1 MNMRARG
8 ARGVAQDRNKV
19 QGVRPADG
27 HNGCHIKRAHL
38 RGPRHVP
45 SAATRQY
52 GVWRRRASDAHH
64 SASGRNL
71 RNLQAQSASCARRG
85 GYRSLAR
92 PVFRRRWPGRVGD
105 IWAQFRNRV
114 SSRLPTSSVK
124 PSKAAKTYQ
133 YVATFCRPLMFSRPD
148 GTHGFE
154 EFRRD
159 AEDRGAWTPVLRK
172 GVFLTGGIRW
182 SPTCTISTRS
192 RSGRGTERRSIACSM
207 PATVSAGPAR
217 CLSTPSSIGRGSD

>member
-45 SAATRQY
+45 SAATSQY

-159 AEDRGAWTPVLRK
+159 AEDRGAWTPVQYY
-172 GVFLTGGIRW
+172 
-182 SPTCTISTRS
+182 
-192 RSGRGTERRSIACSM
+192 SGRVYSSREGSAGRRLAQFLQGREVDAGRNERRQPVLCRQQSRQ
-207 PATVSAGPAR
+207 GP
-217 CLSTPSSIGRGSD
+217 LGV